1 MSALDT
7 AYYTVNQIAELLM
20 VHRETVRRWIL
31 DEQLGAIMIGRE
43 YRISKSDFETF
54 LDNRKLL

>member
-43 YRISKSDFETF
+43 YRIPKSDFETF

>member
-1 MSALDT
+1 
-7 AYYTVNQIAELLM
+7 M

>member
-1 MSALDT
+1 
-7 AYYTVNQIAELLM
+7 LLM

-43 YRISKSDFETF
+43 YRIPKSDFETF